1 MTGRKSWLPP
11 YRLDI
16 EQSLGFHSN
25 SINWVLIVYNITF
38 ASYLLIAGTTT
49 LAISNITNTAAPN
62 KAALLTGSA
71 ISGIGAGLTSSN
83 GLAILNNAFSD
94 GEERNKALAIYTAV
108 ICGLEIYLLGVP
120 NNGWHGNYLSIPV
133 PTTIFKPQ
141 GLAYRYY
148 STWFFISTQV
158 CVNLLGYTTVLT
170 AVFFLGEEHP
180 GRGSI
185 YTTTGPVAWAFATPD
200 RAGGTGHGEGY
211 WCALL
216 ATIIFVVGSL
226 VTLVPTQSILR
237 QMEWGNH
244 AVAGALFNTAY
255 QGGASV
261 Y

>member
-1 MTGRKSWLPP
+1 M
-11 YRLDI
+11 
-16 EQSLGFHSN
+16 
-25 SINWVLIVYNITF
+25 
-38 ASYLLIAGTTT
+38 LIA
-49 LAISNITNTAAPN
+49 IF
-62 KAALLTGSA
+62 
-71 ISGIGAGLTSSN
+71 
-83 GLAILNNAFSD
+83 AF
-94 GEERNKALAIYTAV
+94 
-108 ICGLEIYLLGVP
+108 GV
-120 NNGWHGNYLSIPV
+120 S
-133 PTTIFKPQ
+133 F
-141 GLAYRYY
+141 

-261 Y
+261 VVTFDGYRNAFWLLAWAAVVVAASYWPKPGDRSVRLAEEAQPEDME